1 MILKGFQ
8 VCFRINGK
16 KNTVLFNQNLT
27 FLSFAVVSKD
37 IKKKTILHTIT
48 IIRLLILRLLTF
60 VTETFQKFFVNC

>member
-8 VCFRINGK
+8 VCFRIDGK

-48 IIRLLILRLLTF
+48 IIRLFDIKTF
-60 VTETFQKFFVNC
+60 DIRY